1 MDAFCTG
8 HVGSLFSHHFQLLRQ
23 IHNGYFYFLIILDA
37 SGCPSAGVSTNILV
51 KKMEEEAARL
61 GYECTITAYSLAQAA
76 EGAANADVLLLAPQA
91 GHSLAELQV
100 KYPNVPSTVIPQKLY
115 GALDAVEILDLA
127 QKTAKD
133 Y

>member
-1 MDAFCTG
+1 MR
-8 HVGSLFSHHFQLLRQ
+8 HIVLL
-23 IHNGYFYFLIILDA
+23 
-37 SGCPSAGVSTNILV
+37 CSAGVSTNILV

-61 GYECTITAYSLAQAA
+61 GYECTITAYLLAQAA

-115 GALDAVEILDLA
+115 GALDAVEILYLS

>member
-1 MDAFCTG
+1 MLRPAVATSAAYFARKRVGLTRVSPIVHPHTGKPLRSNVSVSVFSRTCMEADALTKA
-8 HVGSLFSHHFQLLRQ
+8 V
-23 IHNGYFYFLIILDA
+23 
-37 SGCPSAGVSTNILV
+37 
-51 KKMEEEAARL
+51 
-61 GYECTITAYSLAQAA
+61 
-76 EGAANADVLLLAPQA
+76 LLAPQA